1 MIVPYVET
9 PADAAFT
16 AFLAGLTPSKVLRDR
31 ERTFTR
37 EEKRRQKFLR
47 EKAKWERLRKAMQEG
62 EANG

>member
-1 MIVPYVET
+1 MTYTELES
-9 PADAAFT
+9 DHLMT
-16 AFLAGLTPSKVLRDR
+16 AFLASLTPSKVLRDR